1 MYFCKNKNT
10 MNEIKESKTRF
21 ELWQELRKE
30 RVKDIK
36 NINELPNIKQLLSEQ
51 DRFIE
56 KEFSYFEDEYIN
68 SGIPYERHIGKYI
81 KFKYFE
87 DTLVNGLFFQQPSEW
102 TDDFESRFY
111 NADYSNILTNYQCKT
126 ITPRLL
132 SCCFTYGYETEA
144 AWKTYGN
151 ENIVR
156 LEINKFKLL
165 KALNCWAEENNCTIY
180 FGYVY
185 YTYPLRRLKDI
196 HKGTQREN
204 PLWFEKFEL
213 NNYLSLLLLK
223 RQAYSNEMEERFF
236 IIPNDSDMI
245 LPPNMKI
252 HITLSKIVDK
262 LILSPDFSKC
272 KELPLKNILTRNG
285 LLCKVTRSELNSKD
299 KCQRIVIEKPDIDNP
314 WKLSNLKMV

>member
-1 MYFCKNKNT
+1 
-10 MNEIKESKTRF
+10 MNEIKKSKTRF

-30 RVKDIK
+30 RVKGIN
-36 NINELPNIKQLLSEQ
+36 NINGLPNIKQLLSEQ
-51 DRFIE
+51 DRLIE
-56 KEFSYFEDEYIN
+56 DEFSYYEDEFIN

-81 KFKYFE
+81 KFQYIE
-87 DTLVNGLFFQQPSEW
+87 DTLENGLFFQQPSEW
-102 TDDFESRFY
+102 MDDFESRFY
-111 NADYSNILTNYQCKT
+111 NADYSNILTDYQCKT

-151 ENIVR
+151 GNIVR

-185 YTYPLRRLKDI
+185 YTYPLRRIKDI

-236 IIPNDSDMI
+236 IIPNDSDTI
-245 LPPNMKI
+245 LPLNMKI
-252 HITLSKIVDK
+252 HIPLLNIVDK
-262 LILSPDFSKC
+262 IILSPDFSKC
-272 KELPLKNILTRNG
+272 KERTLNKILARVG
-285 LLCKVTRSELNSKD
+285 LLCEVIRSELNSKD
-299 KCQRIVIEKPDIDNP
+299 KHQRIIIEKPDIDNP

>member
-1 MYFCKNKNT
+1 M
-10 MNEIKESKTRF
+10 
-21 ELWQELRKE
+21 
-30 RVKDIK
+30 
-36 NINELPNIKQLLSEQ
+36 
-51 DRFIE
+51 
-56 KEFSYFEDEYIN
+56 
-68 SGIPYERHIGKYI
+68 
-81 KFKYFE
+81 
-87 DTLVNGLFFQQPSEW
+87 
-102 TDDFESRFY
+102 DDFESRFY
-111 NADYSNILTNYQCKT
+111 NADYSNILTDYQCKT

-151 ENIVR
+151 GNIVR

-185 YTYPLRRLKDI
+185 YTYPLRRIKDI

-236 IIPNDSDMI
+236 IIPNDSDTI
-245 LPPNMKI
+245 LPLNMKI
-252 HITLSKIVDK
+252 HIPLLNIVDK
-262 LILSPDFSKC
+262 IILSPDFSKC
-272 KELPLKNILTRNG
+272 KERTLNKILARVG
-285 LLCKVTRSELNSKD
+285 LLCEVIRSELNSKD
-299 KCQRIVIEKPDIDNP
+299 KHQRIIIEKPDIDNP

>member
-1 MYFCKNKNT
+1 
-10 MNEIKESKTRF
+10 MNEIKKSKTRF

-30 RVKDIK
+30 RVKGIN
-36 NINELPNIKQLLSEQ
+36 NINGLPNIKQLLSEQ
-51 DRFIE
+51 DRLIE
-56 KEFSYFEDEYIN
+56 DEFSYYEDEFIN

-81 KFKYFE
+81 KFQYIE
-87 DTLVNGLFFQQPSEW
+87 DTLENGLFFQQPSEW
-102 TDDFESRFY
+102 MDDFESRFY
-111 NADYSNILTNYQCKT
+111 NADYSNILTDYQCKT

-151 ENIVR
+151 GNIVR

-185 YTYPLRRLKDI
+185 YTYPLRRIKDI

-236 IIPNDSDMI
+236 IIPNDSDTI
-245 LPPNMKI
+245 LPLNMKI
-252 HITLSKIVDK
+252 HIPLLNIVDK
-262 LILSPDFSKC
+262 IILSPDFSKC
-272 KELPLKNILTRNG
+272 KERTLNKILARVG
-285 LLCKVTRSELNSKD
+285 LLCEVIRSELNSKD
-299 KCQRIVIEKPDIDNP
+299 KHQRIIIEKPGIDNP